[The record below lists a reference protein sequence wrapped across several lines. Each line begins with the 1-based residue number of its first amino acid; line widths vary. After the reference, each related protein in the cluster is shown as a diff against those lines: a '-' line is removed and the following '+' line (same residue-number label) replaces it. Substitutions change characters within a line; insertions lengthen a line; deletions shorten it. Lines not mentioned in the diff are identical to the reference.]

1 MIKMIKPAPLYKNK
15 NYSNIIGR
23 PDNDNS
29 LDYLFWK
36 FRMNIESC
44 WGLAMLV
51 YRFQLALFPAYFVC
65 FTCSLETWE
74 YRLVVCLLILTSSLL
89 LFSFI
94 FYAPQQLSNLKYR
107 LAYYL
112 FGNEKSQREILAV
125 LNEWLNIFKNALNFQ
140 FLYYFYFSNIN

>member
-51 YRFQLALFPAYFVC
+51 YRF
-65 FTCSLETWE
+65 
-74 YRLVVCLLILTSSLL
+74 
-89 LFSFI
+89 
-94 FYAPQQLSNLKYR
+94 
-107 LAYYL
+107 
-112 FGNEKSQREILAV
+112 
-125 LNEWLNIFKNALNFQ
+125 
-140 FLYYFYFSNIN
+140 